1 MENYQILG
9 LVGSLLLIVGIAI
22 PFAFFY
28 PRYGMMGYGGMMFYG
43 FMGFLVISAFV
54 LGIIGSL
61 ISERTIAGVL
71 LVLAAVL
78 PIPAMGFIGIVS
90 FILLLIAGILAFTSG
105 KKT

>member
-1 MENYQILG
+1 
-9 LVGSLLLIVGIAI
+9 
-22 PFAFFY
+22 
-28 PRYGMMGYGGMMFYG
+28 MMGYGGMMFYG
-43 FMGFLVISAFV
+43 FMEFLVIPAFV

-61 ISERTIAGVL
+61 ISDKTIAGVL

-78 PIPAMGFIGIVS
+78 SIPAMGFIGIIS